1 MSEHLFDCPHCRKP
15 TISAWEKGFA
25 SASNPVRCSNCNE
38 PAYVSVGCNLSLKG
52 LLELILLLCVL
63 LAFVRY
69 YYAAAALL
77 VAGGALGLYLGR
89 RLPLLKTDKTTA
101 ARAKQRFRLFAF
113 CALAVLLG
121 LQHFLV
127 P

>member
-1 MSEHLFDCPHCRKP
+1 MSERMFECPHCRKP
-15 TISAWEKGFA
+15 TISLWEKGFA
-25 SASNPVRCSNCNE
+25 SASNPMRCSACDR
-38 PAYVSVGCNLSLKG
+38 PSYASVGFKLSLKG

-63 LAFVRY
+63 LAFVRL
-69 YYAAAALL
+69 YYAAGALL
-77 VAGGALGLYLGR
+77 FGGAALGLYLGQ
-89 RLPLLKTDKTTA
+89 RLPLLKTDKTAA